1 MHGVCCPNLVMVI
14 SPLLQRLN
22 AEVNV
27 RMQKRKGMLATLLRR
42 TVQKEQ
48 KPVRVRM
55 DDTAK

>member
-1 MHGVCCPNLVMVI
+1 MHGVCCPNLVMVFR
-14 SPLLQRLN
+14 PLLQRLN

>member
-1 MHGVCCPNLVMVI
+1 MVFR
-14 SPLLQRLN
+14 PLLQRLN